1 MKITNSLIK
10 TYIILFLLI
19 VISCQKEEIQKNPAT
34 RTIIAYMAANNDLA
48 GDAFVGLQQMV
59 QGFSEK
65 GVNLIVF
72 IAESGE
78 NPQLVEIH
86 PGKEKVVKTYS
97 VLNTADP
104 AVLKEVLQD
113 AVDLYPAQEYGLI
126 LWSHGSSW
134 MPNGNGLR
142 SFVNDNGNR
151 MNIPD
156 LANSLP
162 VKFKFILFD
171 ACLMGA
177 VEVAYELKDKTD
189 YIIASPTET
198 QETGFPYD
206 VIIPKLLQPAI
217 DYNAV
222 AQTYFDYYNVQ
233 QDAYQSATVSVLE
246 TQQLTALAAAMK
258 QLCEN
263 NPVNMASFDRTS
275 VQRLDVYEE
284 QYVFDLLDFVNK
296 IFPNA
301 NKDDFIAQL
310 NKVVLYKYHTPQFI
324 MLYDINTFCGLSCY
338 IPLATRS
345 DLNAYYKTLKWYRDA
360 GLSLMSEP

>member
-1 MKITNSLIK
+1 
-10 TYIILFLLI
+10 
-19 VISCQKEEIQKNPAT
+19 
-34 RTIIAYMAANNDLA
+34 MAADNDLA
-48 GDAFVGLQQMV
+48 GDASVSLQQME

-78 NPQLVEIH
+78 NPQLLEVH
-86 PGKEKVVKTYS
+86 PNAEKVVKTYPES
-97 VLNTADP
+97 NTADP
-104 AVLKEVLQD
+104 AILNEIIQD
-113 AVDLYPAQEYGLI
+113 AIDLYPAQEYGLI

-134 MPNGNGLR
+134 MPASSGLR
-142 SFVNDNGNR
+142 SFGNDNGKR

-156 LANSLP
+156 LANGLP
-162 VKFKFILFD
+162 IKFKFVLFD

-198 QETGFPYD
+198 QATGFPYD
-206 VIIPKLLQPAI
+206 AIIPELLQPAI

-233 QDAYQSATVSVLE
+233 QEAYQSATVSVVK
-246 TQQLTALAAAMK
+246 TQYLPDLANAMK

-263 NPVNMASFDRTS
+263 NPVNLNTLDRTS

-284 QYVFDLLDFVNK
+284 QYIFDLQDFIDK

-301 NKDDFIAQL
+301 NKDDFAIQL
-310 NKVVLYKYHTPQFI
+310 DNTVLCKYHTAQFI
-324 MLYDINTFCGLSCY
+324 LEYDINTFCGLSCY
-338 IPLATRS
+338 IPLSTRS
-345 DLNAYYKTLKWYRDA
+345 DLNAYYKTLK
-360 GLSLMSEP
+360 